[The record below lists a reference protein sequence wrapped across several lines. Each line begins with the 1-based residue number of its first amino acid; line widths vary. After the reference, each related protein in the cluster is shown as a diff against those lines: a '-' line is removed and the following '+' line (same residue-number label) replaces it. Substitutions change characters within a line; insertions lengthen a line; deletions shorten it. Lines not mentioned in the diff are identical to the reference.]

1 MKKFF
6 PILLSLLLLSVCLCA
21 CNGTH
26 RDKAVIASAQQY
38 ADGGNFT
45 QAESMLIRAISENPS
60 AALYTAL
67 SKIFVAQDKLR
78 DASLL
83 LDSIPDSELYAQMQ
97 QLRPA
102 APTASH
108 PSGIYNKN
116 LQVSFLGEGGTLL
129 VCQDD
134 ICPSLSDTAPEGS
147 LFLTT
152 GDHTFFAVTVSDTGL
167 VSPVSVFH
175 YTISGVVEEVNFADP
190 ALEALVRRQLGISE
204 SGVVL
209 SSMLWEI
216 TELTLPD
223 TVATCADLSWF
234 PNLTRLSISGVPIPD
249 SNLWLRVSALEKLEI
264 TNTEVS
270 NQQLRAIALLPDL
283 QELSLKNCNISN
295 ISPLENA
302 LGLKSLNLTD
312 NLLSDLSPLS
322 GLSLLERLSVDGNPG
337 ITSLQPLLACAN
349 LRQVSARRTAV
360 DSVDAAFAE
369 KGVTVTLGD

>member
-152 GDHTFFAVTVSDTGL
+152 IPGLMVSSTVPSPSATRDSSAPFPFFTTPSAVWWRKSTLPTRRWKRWCAGNWA
-167 VSPVSVFH
+167 SVK
-175 YTISGVVEEVNFADP
+175 
-190 ALEALVRRQLGISE
+190 
-204 SGVVL
+204 VVL
-209 SSMLWEI
+209 
-216 TELTLPD
+216 
-223 TVATCADLSWF
+223 CC
-234 PNLTRLSISGVPIPD
+234 
-249 SNLWLRVSALEKLEI
+249 RV
-264 TNTEVS
+264 
-270 NQQLRAIALLPDL
+270 
-283 QELSLKNCNISN
+283 CC
-295 ISPLENA
+295 
-302 LGLKSLNLTD
+302 GKSRN
-312 NLLSDLSPLS
+312 
-322 GLSLLERLSVDGNPG
+322 
-337 ITSLQPLLACAN
+337 
-349 LRQVSARRTAV
+349 
-360 DSVDAAFAE
+360 
-369 KGVTVTLGD
+369 